1 MNIGAL
7 NLFKKWIQ
15 KIDLAKALYLILF
28 FELINI
34 GYYYYYLSNYGYL
47 PTPFV
52 FDKNDTL
59 MDFYNPLYWV
69 IKDSFYTTFNS
80 VYPALN
86 YFFLKIFT
94 LGIAPN
100 QISNPFQLRNDFP
113 ILGIIISL
121 IYVLIIWVVVNI
133 GEWRKVNFSH
143 KGLIFLACVLSVPVL
158 FGLERGNLIFLA
170 LLFLALYLNAS
181 NLWLKAIC
189 LGLLINVKPYFA
201 ILLVQYLNIHQF
213 NKVELIR
220 SILITAAIFFVSG
233 FFAGINFIDFFKAYL
248 SFSKNTT
255 LSVEGVVALPHS
267 IAALSTIK
275 ALISFGEGSRYTFW
289 FSLLK
294 VMNYISVLFLFYLAL
309 VRRLTPLELL
319 IASIVILTN
328 FSISTGGYILI
339 IYITLIPYLLQSRE
353 YIKLLF
359 FILSIY
365 ALPLDWI
372 NFIEL
377 NYVYIYS
384 YLGGNI
390 FLSEPVFF
398 LSIGSIFRPL
408 LNFTLLIIFATHL
421 SRKYRRI
428 INVG

>member
-1 MNIGAL
+1 M
-7 NLFKKWIQ
+7 FKSWIQ
-15 KIDLAKALYLILF
+15 KFDLAKALYLILF
-28 FELINI
+28 FELINVA
-34 GYYYYYLSNYGYL
+34 YYAYYLSNHGYL
-47 PTPFV
+47 PSPFIL
-52 FDKNDTL
+52 DKNDTF

-69 IKDSFYTTFNS
+69 IKDGFYTSFNS

-86 YFFLKIFT
+86 YFFLKVFALAIPSDQVF
-94 LGIAPN
+94 
-100 QISNPFQLRNDFP
+100 NPFQLRNDFP
-113 ILGIIISL
+113 ILGKIISF
-121 IYVLIIWVVVNI
+121 IYILIILLVVNI
-133 GEWRKVNFSH
+133 GAWRKVDFGH

-158 FGLERGNLIFLA
+158 FGIERGNLIFLA

-181 NLWLKAIC
+181 NPWLKAIF
-189 LGLLINVKPYFA
+189 LGLLINVRPYFA
-201 ILLVQYLNIHQF
+201 ILLIQYLNIHQF

-294 VMNYISVLFLFYLAL
+294 VINYVSVLILLCTVL
-309 VRRLTPLELL
+309 LKKTTPLELL
-319 IASIVILTN
+319 TASIIILTN

-339 IYITLIPYLLQSRE
+339 IYIVLIPYLLQSKE
-353 YIKLLF
+353 YKKLLF
-359 FILSIY
+359 FILLIY
-365 ALPLDWI
+365 ALPVDWI

-377 NYVYIYS
+377 NNSYIKS

-390 FLSEPVFF
+390 YINNPGFF
-398 LSIGSIFRPL
+398 LSIGSIIRPL
-408 LNFTLLIIFATHL
+408 FNFSLLIIFL
-421 SRKYRRI
+421 VSLFKKYPRVI
-428 INVG
+428 YAD

>member
-1 MNIGAL
+1 
-7 NLFKKWIQ
+7 LFKSWIK
-15 KIDLAKALYLILF
+15 KIDLAKVLYLILF
-28 FELINI
+28 FELINVA
-34 GYYYYYLSNYGYL
+34 YYAYYLSIHGYL
-47 PTPFV
+47 PSPFIL
-52 FDKNDTL
+52 DKNDTF

-69 IKDSFYTTFNS
+69 IEDGFYTSFNS

-86 YFFLKIFT
+86 YFFFKIFS
-94 LGIAPN
+94 LGISPDQA
-100 QISNPFQLRNDFP
+100 SNPFQLRNDFP
-113 ILGIIISL
+113 IFGLIISS
-121 IYVLIIWVVVNI
+121 IYVLIILVVVNI

-143 KGLIFLACVLSVPVL
+143 KGLIFLACVVSVPVL

-181 NLWLKAIC
+181 NPWLKAIF

-201 ILLVQYLNIHQF
+201 IILIQYLNIHQF

-233 FFAGINFIDFFKAYL
+233 FFAGIDLIDFFKAYL
-248 SFSKNTT
+248 LFSKNTT

-275 ALISFGEGSRYTFW
+275 AIISFGEGSSYTFW

-294 VMNYISVLFLFYLAL
+294 VVNYISVLFLLYVAL
-309 VRRLTPLELL
+309 VKRLTPLELL

-339 IYITLIPYLLQSRE
+339 IYIVLIPYLLQSKE
-353 YIKLLF
+353 YNKLLF
-359 FILSIY
+359 FIFFIY

-372 NFIEL
+372 SILEL
-377 NYVYIYS
+377 NHQYIYS
-384 YLGGNI
+384 YLGGNLLI
-390 FLSEPVFF
+390 NEPTFF
-398 LSIGSIFRPL
+398 LSIGSVFRPTF
-408 LNFTLLIIFATHL
+408 NFLLLIIFLLHL
-421 SRKYRRI
+421 LRKYPKLA
-428 INVG
+428 NTG

>member
-1 MNIGAL
+1 M
-7 NLFKKWIQ
+7 FKNWIQ
-15 KIDLAKALYLILF
+15 KIDLAKALYLVLF
-28 FELINI
+28 FEFINI

-59 MDFYNPLYWV
+59 MDFYNPLFWV
-69 IKDSFYTTFNS
+69 IKDSFYTTINS

-94 LGIAPN
+94 LGIAPD
-100 QISNPFQLRNDFP
+100 QISNSFELRNDFP

-181 NLWLKAIC
+181 NPWLKAIF

-201 ILLVQYLNIHQF
+201 ILLIQYLNMHQL
-213 NKVELIR
+213 NKGGLIR

-294 VMNYISVLFLFYLAL
+294 VINYAAVLILLCTVL
-309 VRRLTPLELL
+309 LKKTTPLELL
-319 IASIVILTN
+319 IASIIILTN
-328 FSISTGGYILI
+328 FFISTGGYILI
-339 IYITLIPYLLQSRE
+339 IYIVLIPYLLQSKE
-353 YIKLLF
+353 YKKLLF
-359 FILSIY
+359 FILLIY
-365 ALPLDWI
+365 ALPVDWM

-377 NYVYIYS
+377 NYPYMYS

-390 FLSEPVFF
+390 YINNPGFF
-398 LSIGSIFRPL
+398 LSIGSIIRPL
-408 LNFTLLIIFATHL
+408 FNFSLLIVFLMSLFRKYPRMIYVNQGL
-421 SRKYRRI
+421 SRS
-428 INVG
+428 

>member
-1 MNIGAL
+1 LLKN
-7 NLFKKWIQ
+7 WIQ
-15 KIDLAKALYLILF
+15 KIDLAKALYLVLF
-28 FELINI
+28 FEFINI
-34 GYYYYYLSNYGYL
+34 GYYYYYLSDYGYL

-52 FDKNDTL
+52 IDKNDTL
-59 MDFYNPLYWV
+59 MDFYNPLFWV
-69 IKDSFYTTFNS
+69 INDSFYTTFNS

-94 LGIAPN
+94 LGIAPD
-100 QISNPFQLRNDFP
+100 QISNSFELRNDFP

-121 IYVLIIWVVVNI
+121 VYVLIIWVVVNI
-133 GEWRKVNFSH
+133 GEWQKVNFSH

-158 FGLERGNLIFLA
+158 FGLERGNLIYLA

-181 NLWLKAIC
+181 NPWLKAIC

-201 ILLVQYLNIHQF
+201 ILLIQYLNIHQF

-233 FFAGINFIDFFKAYL
+233 FFAGIDLIDFFKAYL
-248 SFSKNTT
+248 SFSQNTT

-275 ALISFGEGSRYTFW
+275 GLISFSEGSRYTFW

-294 VMNYISVLFLFYLAL
+294 VINYVAVLILLCTVL
-309 VRRLTPLELL
+309 LKKTTPLELL
-319 IASIVILTN
+319 IASIIILTN

-339 IYITLIPYLLQSRE
+339 IYIVLIPYLLQSKE
-353 YIKLLF
+353 YKKLLF
-359 FILSIY
+359 FILLIY
-365 ALPLDWI
+365 ALPVDWI

-377 NYVYIYS
+377 NYPYIYS

-390 FLSEPVFF
+390 YINNPGFF
-398 LSIGSIFRPL
+398 LSIGSIIRPL
-408 LNFTLLIIFATHL
+408 FNFSLLIIFL
-421 SRKYRRI
+421 MSLFRKYPRI
-428 INVG
+428 IYVD

>member
-1 MNIGAL
+1 MLKN
-7 NLFKKWIQ
+7 WIQ
-15 KIDLAKALYLILF
+15 KIDLAKALYLVLF
-28 FELINI
+28 FEFINI
-34 GYYYYYLSNYGYL
+34 GYYYYYLSDYGYL

-52 FDKNDTL
+52 IDKNDTL
-59 MDFYNPLYWV
+59 MDFYNPLFWV
-69 IKDSFYTTFNS
+69 INDSFYTTFNS

-94 LGIAPN
+94 LGIAPD
-100 QISNPFQLRNDFP
+100 QISNSFELRNDFP

-121 IYVLIIWVVVNI
+121 VYVLIIWVVVNI
-133 GEWRKVNFSH
+133 GEWQKVNFSH

-158 FGLERGNLIFLA
+158 FGLERGNLIYLA

-181 NLWLKAIC
+181 NPWLKAIC

-201 ILLVQYLNIHQF
+201 ILLIQYLNIHQF

-233 FFAGINFIDFFKAYL
+233 FFAGIDLIDFFKAYL
-248 SFSKNTT
+248 SFSQNTT

-275 ALISFGEGSRYTFW
+275 GLISFSEGSRYTFW

-294 VMNYISVLFLFYLAL
+294 VINYVAVLILLCTVL
-309 VRRLTPLELL
+309 LKKTTPLELL
-319 IASIVILTN
+319 IASIIILTN

-339 IYITLIPYLLQSRE
+339 IYIVLIPYLLQSKE
-353 YIKLLF
+353 YKKLLF
-359 FILSIY
+359 FILLIY
-365 ALPLDWI
+365 ALPVDWI

-377 NYVYIYS
+377 NYPYIYS

-390 FLSEPVFF
+390 YINNPGFF
-398 LSIGSIFRPL
+398 LSIGSIIRPL
-408 LNFTLLIIFATHL
+408 FNFSLLIIFL
-421 SRKYRRI
+421 MSLFRKYPRI
-428 INVG
+428 IYVD